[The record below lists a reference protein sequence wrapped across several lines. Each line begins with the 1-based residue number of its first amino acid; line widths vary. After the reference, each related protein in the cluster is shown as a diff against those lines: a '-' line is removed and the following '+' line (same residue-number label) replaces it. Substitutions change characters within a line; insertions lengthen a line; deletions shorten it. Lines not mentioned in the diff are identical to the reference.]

1 MPDTEEARWIRS
13 TANELNNLLQV
24 IAESSGALES
34 LLMGEP
40 AAERYLTMLH
50 AGVERATQVTRTL
63 AERAG
68 GYASAETSLPQSDA
82 TKEIPDEALQFAEAQ
97 TAASGDGG
105 YAIHN
110 PTGSRELVMVVD
122 DEEMITQLAAIVLAE
137 EGYRVVTAKDGMQ
150 ALEIYRELKDEIS
163 LVILD
168 FTMPVMDGSDV
179 FDELRALNE
188 NVSVVLSSG
197 FTEHER
203 LRGMLARGLRGFIP
217 KPYTQQKLLSQI
229 RQTLDAVQQ

>member
-1 MPDTEEARWIRS
+1 MSDTEEARWIRS

-24 IAESSGALES
+24 IAESSGALEA

-50 AGVERATQVTRTL
+50 AGVERATQVTRSL

-68 GYASAETSLPQSDA
+68 GYATAESALPTDGA
-82 TKEIPDEALQFAEAQ
+82 RNVPDEASQFAAAQ
-97 TAASGDGG
+97 TVVSGETS

-122 DEEMITQLAAIVLAE
+122 DEEMITQLAAIVLSE

-150 ALEIYRELKDEIS
+150 ALEIYREL
-163 LVILD
+163 
-168 FTMPVMDGSDV
+168 
-179 FDELRALNE
+179 
-188 NVSVVLSSG
+188 
-197 FTEHER
+197 
-203 LRGMLARGLRGFIP
+203 
-217 KPYTQQKLLSQI
+217 
-229 RQTLDAVQQ
+229 

>member
-1 MPDTEEARWIRS
+1 MAETEEARWIRS

-24 IAESSGALES
+24 IAESSGAIEA

-50 AGVERATQVTRTL
+50 SGVERATQVTRSL

-68 GYASAETSLPQSDA
+68 GYSGAENSPTPNGA
-82 TKEIPDEALQFAEAQ
+82 KNIPDEASQFAAAQ
-97 TAASGDGG
+97 TRVAGG
-105 YAIHN
+105 TSFAIHN
-110 PTGSRELVMVVD
+110 PTGPRELVMVVD
-122 DEEMITQLAAIVLAE
+122 DEEMITQLAAIVLGE

-168 FTMPVMDGSDV
+168 FT
-179 FDELRALNE
+179 
-188 NVSVVLSSG
+188 
-197 FTEHER
+197 
-203 LRGMLARGLRGFIP
+203 
-217 KPYTQQKLLSQI
+217 
-229 RQTLDAVQQ
+229 